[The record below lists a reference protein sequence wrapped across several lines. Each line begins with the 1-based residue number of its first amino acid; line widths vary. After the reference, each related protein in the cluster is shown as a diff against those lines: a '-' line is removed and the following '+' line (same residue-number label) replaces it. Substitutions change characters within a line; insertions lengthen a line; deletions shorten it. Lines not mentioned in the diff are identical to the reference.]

1 MKTTHYLF
9 DLDGTITESAPGII
23 ASIKYAKEKLGLN
36 EPRSPNDKARAFD
49 YNVFVGPPLL
59 ESFMK
64 YFSID
69 EAQGREAM
77 TAYREYYANR
87 GIFENAVY
95 PRVSETLARL
105 AGAGKRLSIATS
117 KPTQYAERIIE
128 HFGLAEFFEYIN
140 GSDMGEKNAKKGD
153 VIHSAL
159 ARYPGI
165 DRSAFLMIGDRR
177 EDIVGAKENALAS
190 CGALWG
196 YGSKAELVE
205 AGADFL
211 ASDISELGEI
221 S

>member
-1 MKTTHYLF
+1 MKITHYLF

-23 ASIKYAKEKLGLN
+23 ASIKYAKDKLGLG
-36 EPRSPNDKARAFD
+36 EPRYPDDAKRAFD

-59 ESFMK
+59 DSFMK

-69 EAQGREAM
+69 EAQGREA
-77 TAYREYYANR
+77 TAAYREYYADR

-95 PRVSETLARL
+95 PHVGETLARL
-105 AGAGKRLSIATS
+105 KAAGKHLCIATS
-117 KPTQYAERIIE
+117 KPTQYAERIAL
-128 HFGLAEFFEYIN
+128 HFHLAQFFEYVN
-140 GSDMGEKNAKKGD
+140 GSDMGEAHAKKGE
-153 VIHSAL
+153 VIRNAL

-165 DRSAFLMIGDRR
+165 DREGFLMIGDRR

-196 YGSKAELVE
+196 YGTKAELVG

-211 ASDISELGEI
+211 ASDIAELVDI
-221 S
+221 N